1 MDITLEKIDMIKERT
16 GVSYKEAKEAL
27 VFADGNV
34 VDAIINIEEK
44 SNKNW
49 TEDFSVKGNE
59 AMEKIKEIIK
69 TGNVNRIKIKKDDT
83 IILDIPITAGALSA
97 VILPQITAIGTAIAL
112 MTKCTIEVERSNKE
126 VLNVGETI
134 TKTADKFAEK
144 VMDAANDLKNKGE
157 EVMNNMDNKMNDQS
171 YNAKDDEI

>member
-27 VFADGNV
+27 VFAEGNV

-44 SNKNW
+44 GSKNW

-59 AMEKIKEIIK
+59 AIEKIKEIIK

-83 IILDIPITAGALSA
+83 IILDMPITAGALSA

-126 VLNVGETI
+126 IINVGETI
-134 TKTADKFAEK
+134 AKTADEFADK
-144 VMDAANDLKNKGE
+144 VKDTANELKNKGE
-157 EVMNNMDNKMNDQS
+157 QVMNNVENAINNQS
-171 YNAKDDEI
+171 YSYKDDEI